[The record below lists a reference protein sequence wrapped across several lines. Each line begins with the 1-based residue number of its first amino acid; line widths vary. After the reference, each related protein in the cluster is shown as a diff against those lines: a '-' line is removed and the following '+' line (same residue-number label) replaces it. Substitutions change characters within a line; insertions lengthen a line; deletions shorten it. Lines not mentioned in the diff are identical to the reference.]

1 MPDFGDIAV
10 AVLAAGQ
17 GKRFGSDKLM
27 ADLDGRPMGLHVAE
41 MLGEM
46 PFGWRFAVCSKGA
59 ALVPHFSAAGFA
71 TIENAA
77 PEKGQSHTLH
87 LAVEAAQ
94 ATEAKALLVML
105 ADMPFV
111 TTSHIE
117 KLLTAGDG
125 VVASTSRDRPMPPA
139 LFPRDVWPMLLTITG
154 DAGARELLRAATLV
168 HAPCHELRDIDVVA
182 DLRETRT
189 P

>member
-1 MPDFGDIAV
+1 MDFGEIAV

-41 MLGEM
+41 MLGDM

-59 ALVPHFSAAGFA
+59 ALVQHFCGLGFV

-77 PEKGQSHTLH
+77 PENGQSHSLH
-87 LAVEAAQ
+87 LGVRAAEK
-94 ATEAKALLVML
+94 TGAKALLVVL

-111 TTSHIE
+111 TATHIE
-117 KLLTAGDG
+117 RLLSAGDG
-125 VVASTSRDRPMPPA
+125 IIASTSGKRPMPPA
-139 LFPRDVWPMLLTITG
+139 LFPRNVWPMLLATTG
-154 DAGARELLRAATLV
+154 DAGARALLRDATLV
-168 HAPCHELRDIDVVA
+168 HAPASELRDIDVVA

-189 P
+189 S